1 MSRNHTITQVIADKL
16 SDEEL
21 ANLLPAQVVDIAQFI
36 GFAKAL
42 LLIKGMGGVDFAVP
56 RGLTANRSEREQRLV
71 DAIGIEATK
80 KFMQVF
86 GGARLYIP
94 RCEHLLREVRNRK
107 FCECIDSA
115 VDGGMTQTKAVQKF
129 AYEFGMTERNGYKVL
144 KRHRSGVK
152 VRSHGSDDS
161 QLGLFDDQF

>member
-21 ANLLPAQVVDIAQFI
+21 SSLLPTQVVDIAQFI
-36 GFAKAL
+36 GYPKAL

-56 RGLTANRSEREQRLV
+56 RGLTKNRSEREQRLV
-71 DAIGIEATK
+71 DAIDVEATK
-80 KFMQVF
+80 QFMAVF

-107 FCECIDSA
+107 FCECIDAA

-144 KRHRSGVK
+144 KRHRKGQSI
-152 VRSHGSDDS
+152 REFNRSDDRQMS
-161 QLGLFDDQF
+161 LFDG

>member
-1 MSRNHTITQVIADKL
+1 MNKNHTTTQVISDKL
-16 SDEEL
+16 SDDEL
-21 ANLLPAQVVDIAQFI
+21 AALLPSQVVDIAQFI
-36 GFAKAL
+36 GYPKAL

-56 RGLTANRSEREQRLV
+56 RGLTKNRSEREQRLV
-71 DAIGIEATK
+71 DAIGVEAAK
-80 KFMQVF
+80 RFMTIF

-94 RCEHLLREVRNRK
+94 RCEQLLRELRNRK

-144 KRHRSGVK
+144 KRYRAGL
-152 VRSHGSDDS
+152 RYRNFNELDDK
-161 QLGLFDDQF
+161 QLGLFED

>member
-16 SDEEL
+16 SDDEL
-21 ANLLPAQVVDIAQFI
+21 AELLPSQVVDIAQFI

-42 LLIKGMGGVDFAVP
+42 MLVKGMGGVDFAVP
-56 RGLTANRSEREQRLV
+56 RGLTKNRSEREQRLV
-71 DAIGIEATK
+71 DAIGVEAAK
-80 KFMQVF
+80 NFMAVF

-94 RCEHLLREVRNRK
+94 RCEQLLRQVRNRK

-115 VDGGMTQTKAVQKF
+115 VDSGMTQTKAVQKF

-144 KRHRSGVK
+144 KRHRKGVQI
-152 VRSHGSDDS
+152 RDFNGSDER
-161 QLGLFDDQF
+161 QLGLFDD